1 MYYSRVRRRAVAS
14 GSKREKGETE
24 CVESEREKKKR
35 DWERVSACVVKSVA
49 SVVGTIW
56 APGIDNGSIPSM
68 WLVKAWWERRIQL
81 QVWTESLLL
90 LRSAASIL
98 TKKKKKRKEKKKCQL
113 FPHPASYFSWKKRH
127 AANVFFFSFSK
138 AYYLLTISYDTISKL
153 HNLLNIILFSMMI
166 IDVNF

>member
-1 MYYSRVRRRAVAS
+1 MRWER
-14 GSKREKGETE
+14 T
-24 CVESEREKKKR
+24 REKKKR

-56 APGIDNGSIPSM
+56 APGIDDGSIPSM

-98 TKKKKKRKEKKKCQL
+98 TKKKKKEKKRKNANCSHILHPISREKKTRSKCI
-113 FPHPASYFSWKKRH
+113 
-127 AANVFFFSFSK
+127 FFSFSK
-138 AYYLLTISYDTISKL
+138 AYYLLTISYDKISKL